1 MSVAFHKVLTKI
13 FGSRNERLLKRYRK
27 IVDQIAQLEPEVQ
40 QRSDS
45 HLRARTLEIRQG
57 IQSGNIRSAD
67 VLVEALAIIRESMDR
82 HIGIREI
89 FNPDQ
94 NFDPDQFDDE
104 MLEAYDS
111 VQRQMI
117 QTGQS
122 WQQVEIPANLYAAV
136 RKLYPESRPPFRARP
151 FDVQLIG
158 GLVLYEG
165 KIAEMAT
172 GEGKTFVAPLA
183 CYMKNLEGFHCHVV
197 TVNDYLVRRDA
208 NWIRPAFENLG
219 LSVGYIQAEMEPGGE
234 TRRKMYECDVTYGT
248 NSEFGFDYLR
258 DNMKERVDL
267 QVQGPLDFAI
277 VDEVDSIL
285 IDEARTPL
293 IISGAAHDDAPKY
306 RAADAVARKMLEL
319 NKAWDELDKKV
330 EAAKR
335 AQKAAEGDA
344 DKADS
349 KEEKS
354 KAIQRGEAAARQLEE
369 LEKQKEGVTQYYE
382 VELDRKSV
390 HLTHEGIAA
399 AQDAAGVGSF
409 YVGNNMEWPHL
420 MEQSLRAHV
429 VYERDKDYV
438 VERGRDGQMEVV
450 IVDEYTGRKM
460 VGRQWSD
467 GLHQAVEAKERV
479 PIKTETQ
486 TLATI
491 TLQNFFNLY
500 KDLSGMTG
508 TAMTEAEEFT
518 KIYQL
523 EVVNI
528 PTNRPVIR
536 ADFEDRVYRTAKEK
550 WDAIID
556 EIKEESDK
564 GRPVLVGTTSVE
576 KSEFLSNMLKRKY
589 GIEHEV
595 LNAKQHEREASIV
608 AKAGQ
613 QHVNHHQETV
623 GNVTIAT
630 NMAGRGTDI
639 KPTKEA
645 MEKGGLHVV
654 ATERHTS
661 RRIDNQLRGRS
672 GRQGDPGSSRFYV
685 SLEDE
690 LMRLFAG
697 EWTIKVLGWLGME
710 EGMAIE
716 DKRISKGILR
726 AQKKVEERNFLAR
739 KNLLD
744 YDEVMNHQRS
754 TFYGMRQQVLE
765 GRDVDRVIWNII
777 GESIGDAVDK
787 YITQDFVAANVAEW
801 ARVNFDVALDPQDYK
816 GYRKYEDI
824 EPFIK
829 DQAKNEATTTI
840 TATLGEFTGESTD
853 DRTAWDTK
861 GLQSWAMSR
870 FQVQLSQSQ
879 IRQMDYHELEERLR
893 DSAVDQIERRDCA
906 GIMKYLE
913 ELYPETEL
921 ANWAREK
928 FSIEIE
934 PREFIASDKGGRVT
948 RKSPDE
954 IASLIEGK
962 ARQAYARREQEYPVD
977 HILTFAFG
985 GDDGNG
991 SGNPYAADFVRQ
1003 WAQAKYGIDLPLAH
1017 LQTTSVKKL
1026 REELIGHQKQWL
1038 EDGRIAALAEQ
1049 LVNENPEPE
1058 KLADV
1063 LRKRYGYVVQSRKL
1077 SEGVSSS
1084 TAIGNGDAAA
1094 SKNGDGA
1101 PDGQLPPPREL
1112 AARAVRG
1119 FVRKEL
1125 SDLEQFVLIQI
1136 LDQSW
1141 KDHLYAMDML
1151 RNSIGLQ
1158 AFAER
1163 DPRVLYKKEGYR
1175 YFEEMLMG
1183 VRDKTTDL
1191 IFRARI
1197 QGAAPQARSAYNVTA
1212 ATHEESGG
1220 YGVAENL
1227 QAVGAPEGAGGEQH
1241 ASAGEGGEAAAA
1253 APVKTIVREQEKIGR
1268 NDPCPCGSG
1277 KKYKKCCGAH
1287 AA

>member
-1 MSVAFHKVLTKI
+1 MPAVVTKALTKI

-27 IVDQIAQLEPEVQ
+27 IVDQINKLELEVSK
-40 QRSDS
+40 RTDAE
-45 HLRARTLEIRQG
+45 LAARTREFREGIRAG
-57 IQSGNIRSAD
+57 KIKSAD
-67 VLVEALAIIRESMDR
+67 IMPEAFAIVREAMDR
-82 HIGIREI
+82 NIGIREI

-94 NFDPDQFDDE
+94 NFDPDQFDDQL
-104 MLEAYDS
+104 LEAYDA
-111 VQRQMI
+111 VQRGMI

-122 WQQVEIPANLYAAV
+122 WQHAEIPPAIYEGV
-136 RKLYPESRPPFRARP
+136 RKLYPDSRPPFRARP

-158 GLVLYEG
+158 GVVLYEG

-183 CYMKNLEGFHCHVV
+183 CYMKCIEGFHCHVV

-208 NWIRPAFENLG
+208 NWIRPAFESLG
-219 LSVGYIQAEMEPGGE
+219 LTVGYIQQDMEPGGDN
-234 TRRKMYECDVTYGT
+234 RRKMYECDVTYGT

-258 DNMKERVDL
+258 DNMKSSVNE

-306 RAADAVARKMLEL
+306 RAADTVARKVIEL
-319 NKAWDELDKKV
+319 NKPWDEVEKKIDQ
-330 EAAKR
+330 AKR
-335 AQKAAEGDA
+335 AVKSAEGDE
-344 DKADS
+344 DKGENKDQ
-349 KEEKS
+349 KE
-354 KAIQRGEAAARQLEE
+354 KARQRRAAAEAQLAEA
-369 LEKQKEGVTQYYE
+369 EKLKEGVTQYYE
-382 VELDRKSV
+382 TELDRKTV

-399 AQDAAGVGSF
+399 AQEAAGVGSF

-429 VYERDKDYV
+429 VYEKDKDYV
-438 VERGRDGQMEVV
+438 IERGRDGQMEVV

-518 KIYQL
+518 KIYDL
-523 EVVNI
+523 EVVTM

-536 ADFEDRVYRTAKEK
+536 IDNEDRVYRTAKEK
-550 WDAIID
+550 WEAIID

-564 GRPVLVGTTSVE
+564 GRPILVGTTSVE
-576 KSEFLSNMLKRKY
+576 KSEFVSNMLKRKY
-589 GIEHEV
+589 GVEHEV
-595 LNAKQHEREASIV
+595 LNAKQHEREALIV

-613 QHVNHHQETV
+613 QHVNHHQQTV

-639 KPTKEA
+639 KPTADAIKA
-645 MEKGGLHVV
+645 GGLHVV
-654 ATERHTS
+654 ATERHTA

-672 GRQGDPGSSRFYV
+672 GRQGDAGSSRFYV

-690 LMRLFAG
+690 LMKLFAG

-744 YDEVMNHQRS
+744 YDEVMNHQRT
-754 TFYGMRQQVLE
+754 TFYSMRQQVLE
-765 GRDVDRVIWNII
+765 GRDVDKVIWTII
-777 GESIGDAVDK
+777 GQAIDDAVDK
-787 YITQDFVAANVAEW
+787 YITQDYVAANIAEW
-801 ARVNFDVALDPQDYK
+801 ARVNFEVTLDPADYR
-816 GYRKYEDI
+816 GYRKYDDI

-829 DQAKNEATTTI
+829 DQGKAEAQTTI
-840 TATLGEFTGESTD
+840 TATLAEFTGESTE

-870 FQVQLSQSQ
+870 FHVQLSQNQ
-879 IRQMDYHELEERLR
+879 IRQMDYHELESKLR
-893 DSAVDQIERRDCA
+893 ESAIEQIEKRDCI

-913 ELYPETEL
+913 PLYAETEL
-921 ANWAREK
+921 ANWANEK
-928 FSIEIE
+928 FSLNLTAHD
-934 PREFIASDKGGRVT
+934 FMASEKGGRNT
-948 RKSPDE
+948 PKPADE
-954 IASLIEGK
+954 IANLIEEK
-962 ARQAYARREQEYPVD
+962 ARGSYTRREIEYPVD
-977 HILTFAFG
+977 HVLAYIFAQDEG
-985 GDDGNG
+985 AT
-991 SGNPYAADFVRQ
+991 GNPYAADAIRN
-1003 WAQAKYGIDLPLAH
+1003 WAGAKFGVDLPVAQIQGQSLR
-1017 LQTTSVKKL
+1017 KL
-1026 REELIGHQKQWL
+1026 REMLIGYQEQVLNSDK
-1038 EDGRIAALAEQ
+1038 IAAMADEILKANPS
-1049 LVNENPEPE
+1049 NEELD
-1058 KLADV
+1058 KL
-1063 LRKRYGYVVQSRKL
+1063 LLQRFNYQSTSRKAFR
-1077 SEGVSSS
+1077 SIDKEEGRQAYGQMVVEKGGDDQVALPAKEK
-1084 TAIGNGDAAA
+1084 TMRAIR
-1094 SKNGDGA
+1094 SFLR
-1101 PDGQLPPPREL
+1101 QEL
-1112 AARAVRG
+1112 TQ
-1119 FVRKEL
+1119 
-1125 SDLEQFVLIQI
+1125 LEQYVLIQI

-1141 KDHLYAMDML
+1141 KDHLYAMDLL
-1151 RNSIGLQ
+1151 RNSVGLQ
-1158 AFAER
+1158 AFAEQ
-1163 DPRVLYKKEGYR
+1163 DPRIAYKKEGYR

-1197 QGAAPQARSAYNVTA
+1197 GKSEQARSAYNVTS
-1212 ATHEESGG
+1212 ATHQDTGG
-1220 YGVAENL
+1220 YGVAENVREVPSPDD
-1227 QAVGAPEGAGGEQH
+1227 QAQQPEA
-1241 ASAGEGGEAAAA
+1241 AGEA
-1253 APVKTIVREQEKIGR
+1253 APVKTITREAEKVGR

-1277 KKYKKCCGAH
+1277 KKYKKCHGAN

>member
-1 MSVAFHKVLTKI
+1 MSTVGKVLTTI
-13 FGSRNERLLKRYRK
+13 FGSRNERLLKRYRR
-27 IVDQIAQLEPEVQ
+27 IVDQVNQLETEIVAK
-40 QRSDS
+40 SDIE
-45 HLRARTLEIRQG
+45 LRNRTREMREGISAGKIRA
-57 IQSGNIRSAD
+57 AD
-67 VLVEALAIIRESMDR
+67 VLPEAFAIMRESMDR

-89 FNPDQ
+89 FNPEQ
-94 NFDPDQFDDE
+94 SFDPDQFDDQ
-104 MLEAYDS
+104 MLEAYDT
-111 VQRQMI
+111 VQREMI
-117 QTGQS
+117 SSGES
-122 WQQVEIPANLYAAV
+122 WQRVQIPLEIYTAL
-136 RKLYPESRPPFRARP
+136 RKLYPDSRPPFRARP

-183 CYMKNLEGFHCHVV
+183 CFMKYLEGFHCHVV

-219 LSVGYIQAEMEPGGE
+219 LTVGYIQADMEPGGDS
-234 TRRKMYECDVTYGT
+234 RRKMYECDITYGT

-258 DNMKERVDL
+258 DNMKATVTE

-306 RAADAVARKMLEL
+306 RAADAVARKLIEL
-319 NKAWDELDKKV
+319 NKPWDENERKI
-330 EAAKR
+330 EAGKR
-335 AQKAAEGDA
+335 SVKAAEGDEDKGKGKEDKEKARQRQA
-344 DKADS
+344 DAEKQLAEA
-349 KEEKS
+349 EEK
-354 KAIQRGEAAARQLEE
+354 KLALVQH
-369 LEKQKEGVTQYYE
+369 YE

-390 HLTHEGIAA
+390 HMTHEGIAA

-409 YVGNNMEWPHL
+409 YVGSNMEWPHL
-420 MEQSLRAHV
+420 MEQALRAHV
-429 VYERDKDYV
+429 VYEKDKDYV

-460 VGRQWSD
+460 TGRQWSD

-500 KDLSGMTG
+500 KDLAGMTG

-518 KIYQL
+518 KIYGL
-523 EVVNI
+523 EVVTI
-528 PTNRPVIR
+528 PTNRPIIR
-536 ADFEDRVYRTAKEK
+536 IDNEDRVYRTAKEK
-550 WDAIID
+550 WESILE
-556 EIKEESDK
+556 EIKEASDG

-576 KSEFLSNMLKRKY
+576 KSEFLSTMLKRKY

-595 LNAKQHEREASIV
+595 LNAKQHEREALIIL
-608 AKAGQ
+608 KAGQ
-613 QHVNHHQETV
+613 QHQNHHGQTV

-639 KPTKEA
+639 KPNKEA
-645 MEKGGLHVV
+645 LDAGGLHVV
-654 ATERHTS
+654 ATERHTA

-690 LMRLFAG
+690 LMKLFAG

-739 KNLLD
+739 KNLLE
-744 YDEVMNHQRS
+744 YDEVSNHQRTS
-754 TFYGMRQQVLE
+754 FYGMRQQVLE
-765 GRDVDRVIWNII
+765 GRDVDQVIWAMI
-777 GESIGDAVDK
+777 GDSIRDAVDK

-801 ARVNFDVALDPQDYK
+801 SRVNFEISLDPADFK
-816 GYRKYEDI
+816 GYRTYEDI

-829 DQAKNEATTTI
+829 DQARAEATTSI
-840 TATLGEFTGESTD
+840 TATLGEFTGESEE

-870 FQVQLSQSQ
+870 FQVNLSQNQ
-879 IRQMDYHELEERLR
+879 IRSMDFHELEEKLR
-893 DSAVDQIERRDCA
+893 NSAIEQIDKRDCA
-906 GIMKYLE
+906 GLMKYLE
-913 ELYPETEL
+913 PLYAETEL
-921 ANWAREK
+921 AAWAREK
-928 FSIEIE
+928 FTVEID
-934 PREFIASDKGGRVT
+934 PKEFLASDKGGRNT
-948 RKSPDE
+948 RKTPDE
-954 IASLIEGK
+954 IVSLIEEK
-962 ARQAYARREQEYPVD
+962 ARASYLRRETEYPVD
-977 HILTFAFG
+977 HILTIVMQG
-985 GDDGNG
+985 RE
-991 SGNPYAADFVRQ
+991 SGAVEDPNAAEYLRAWIYVH
-1003 WAQAKYGIDLPLAH
+1003 YGIELPLPH
-1017 LQTTSVKKL
+1017 LQSTSVHRL
-1026 REELIGHQKQWL
+1026 RDELIGYQREWL
-1038 EDGRIAALAEQ
+1038 TDGKIDALADS
-1049 LVNENPEPE
+1049 VMKENPTPE
-1058 KLADV
+1058 ALTTALNQRFGAGITTAELQRNIQPGKTEAPVPDAD
-1063 LRKRYGYVVQSRKL
+1063 S
-1077 SEGVSSS
+1077 
-1084 TAIGNGDAAA
+1084 
-1094 SKNGDGA
+1094 DGA
-1101 PDGQLPPPREL
+1101 ITSRDTVVRAIRNYLRREL
-1112 AARAVRG
+1112 TN
-1119 FVRKEL
+1119 
-1125 SDLEQFVLIQI
+1125 LEQFVLIQI
-1136 LDQSW
+1136 LDTSW

-1158 AFAER
+1158 AFAEK

-1175 YFEEMLMG
+1175 YFEEMMVG
-1183 VRDKTTDL
+1183 VRDKVTDL

-1197 QGAAPQARSAYNVTA
+1197 PGQIQARSAYHVTA
-1212 ATHEESGG
+1212 TTHEDVGG
-1220 YGVAENL
+1220 YGVAENV
-1227 QAVGAPEGAGGEQH
+1227 QAVGAGVATGEGAQ
-1241 ASAGEGGEAAAA
+1241 AEGGEAAG
-1253 APVKTIVREQEKIGR
+1253 PVKTIVREADKIGR

-1277 KKYKKCCGAH
+1277 KKYKKCCGVNVA
-1287 AA
+1287 